1 MTDIICTVP
10 WHCGEKDCPVGWH
23 LSNYWAQEDGS
34 YTVDTYADGDHEDIE
49 EADVPRDA
57 VIAGAW
63 EDYRVSVHETG
74 EDPLHNYRVEHTY
87 KRKACYEVR
96 LRNSIVG
103 PVVREWRRGRKPW
116 APPSSM
122 PLDLASYLCMTGYKD
137 GTCEE
142 VVSTRGRIIKSQDR
156 RDDGRWSNNYF
167 RWEEYM
173 DLVKADEDVTYHM
186 GRRNRLVLHL
196 TLIETV
202 DRTPGAIARDL
213 RRITQEKKS

>member
-1 MTDIICTVP
+1 MFDEVTSKAVFN
-10 WHCGEKDCPVGWH
+10 GEQWSKESYLMKYDCSGYT
-23 LSNYWAQEDGS
+23 LFDGE
-34 YTVDTYADGDHEDIE
+34 DHEDVE
-49 EADVPRDA
+49 EDELPSLQEHDA
-57 VIAGAW
+57 SW
-63 EDYRVSVHETG
+63 ESYRQFVHEHG
-74 EDPLHNYRVEHTY
+74 VDPLHNYCVERTY

-103 PVVREWRRGRKPW
+103 PIVLEWCRGRKSW
-116 APPSSM
+116 SPPSSM
-122 PLDLASYLCMTGYKD
+122 PLGLASYLCMTGYKS

-156 RDDGRWSNNYF
+156 LDDGRWSNNYF

-213 RRITQEKKS
+213 RRITVRKT